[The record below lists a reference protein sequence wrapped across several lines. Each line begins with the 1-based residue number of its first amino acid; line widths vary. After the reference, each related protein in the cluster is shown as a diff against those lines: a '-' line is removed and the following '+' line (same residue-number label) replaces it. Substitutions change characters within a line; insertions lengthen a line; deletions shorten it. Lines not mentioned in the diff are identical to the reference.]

1 MHNYKN
7 LFPNQIFS
15 INYDYLVSNPKREIR
30 NLIKW
35 LNFEWDEKYL
45 SPHLNLRKV
54 STTSQV
60 QVRSPINSK
69 SLSGW
74 KNYEDLLKPVIDFFE
89 KEDFEYQQN

>member
-1 MHNYKN
+1 MLNYKN
-7 LFPNQIFS
+7 LFPNHIYS
-15 INYDYLVSNPKREIR
+15 INYDYLVSDPDVEIR

-35 LNFEWDEKYL
+35 LNFDWDEKYL

-60 QVRSPINSK
+60 QVRSPINRK

-74 KNYEDLLKPVIDFFE
+74 KNYKDLLKPVIKLFE
-89 KEDFEYQQN
+89 KENFEY

>member
-1 MHNYKN
+1 MQNYKS
-7 LFPNQIFS
+7 LFPKHIYS
-15 INYDYLVSNPKREIR
+15 LNYDFLVSNPKVEIR

-60 QVRSPINSK
+60 QVRSPINNK

-74 KNYEDLLKPVIDFFE
+74 KKYKDLLKPIMDFFD
-89 KEDFEYQQN
+89 KEHIKY